1 MPHSIK
7 TSNLSVTLNGIQL
20 VQPTTLSVN
29 SGEAVG
35 IIGLNGAGKS
45 TLMKAIIGLI
55 PHQGFSNISS
65 QSFEDR
71 AIDMPHSIKTSNL
84 SVTLNGVQLVQPT
97 TLSVNSGEA
106 VGIIGLNGAGKSTLM
121 KAIIGLI
128 PHQGFS
134 NISSQS
140 FEDRARLSAWVPQT
154 REIVWDVSVET
165 LLGFTLRNFRY
176 QNESNVNLS
185 DKMNFSIKD
194 ALLATNTSKLSNR
207 NIGSLSGGELTSV
220 LIARALVQQTS
231 TIFLDEPLA
240 SLDPVQKISVLSLI
254 QELSKTGITIIA
266 SLHDV
271 EIAQSYFTR
280 FLGIKAGKVVA
291 DGSPK
296 RLLSKKHFKEIFLC

>member
-1 MPHSIK
+1 MAHSIK
-7 TSNLSVTLNGIQL
+7 TSNLSVTLNGAQL

-55 PHQGFSNISS
+55 PHQGFSNIAS
-65 QSFEDR
+65 QSFE
-71 AIDMPHSIKTSNL
+71 
-84 SVTLNGVQLVQPT
+84 
-97 TLSVNSGEA
+97 E
-106 VGIIGLNGAGKSTLM
+106 
-121 KAIIGLI
+121 
-128 PHQGFS
+128 
-134 NISSQS
+134 
-140 FEDRARLSAWVPQT
+140 RARLSAWVPQT

-165 LLGFTLRNFRY
+165 LLSFTLRNFRY

-185 DKMNFSIKD
+185 DKINFSIKD

-280 FLGIKAGKVVA
+280 FLGIKAGEVVA
-291 DGSPK
+291 DGSPN

>member
-7 TSNLSVTLNGIQL
+7 TSNLSVTLNG
-20 VQPTTLSVN
+20 
-29 SGEAVG
+29 A
-35 IIGLNGAGKS
+35 
-45 TLMKAIIGLI
+45 
-55 PHQGFSNISS
+55 
-65 QSFEDR
+65 
-71 AIDMPHSIKTSNL
+71 
-84 SVTLNGVQLVQPT
+84 QLVQPT

-185 DKMNFSIKD
+185 DKINFSIKD
-194 ALLATNTSKLSNR
+194 ALLATNTFKLSNR